1 MNNEMKK
8 IMGKFCFVSVV
19 ICCITAFCVGTVTAK
34 QRSDYN
40 IFYKQYPVFSMKTT
54 EKKIEM
60 TIDERKITFDIE
72 KLKIPKQ
79 YERFIYY
86 TPLSCIAFFIQSVSD
101 LIEGENS

>member
-8 IMGKFCFVSVV
+8 ILGKFCFISVI
-19 ICCITAFCVGTVTAK
+19 ICCITAFCIGTVTAK

-54 EKKIEM
+54 EERIEM
-60 TIDERKITFDIE
+60 TIDERKISFDIK
-72 KLKIPKQ
+72 KLKTPKE
-79 YERFIYY
+79 YSKYIYY

-101 LIEGENS
+101 FIADENS